1 MLLNKRKEPNNM
13 YHTTYLIHFN
23 KNHSKANGQ
32 FVSGDGDGDGIAND
46 HANQRKSTRSTP
58 RSKHQNGGYSNTQ
71 AYKAGKQQLVRGF
84 RTAAAGDLIAVTGN
98 MLARSISEY
107 SSEAALGAR
116 YIANM
121 AGGAANVVGV
131 VNIAK
136 GGTRMAK
143 AAREYNAR

>member
-1 MLLNKRKEPNNM
+1 M
-13 YHTTYLIHFN
+13 YHTTYLIHYN

-32 FVSGDGDGDGIAND
+32 FVSGDGDGDGIVND
-46 HANQRKSTRSTP
+46 HANQRKSTSSTS
-58 RSKHQNGGYSNTQ
+58 RSKRQNGGYSNTES
-71 AYKAGKQQLVRGF
+71 YKAGKKQLLKGF
-84 RTAAAGDLIAVTGN
+84 RIAAAGDLIAVSGN
-98 MLARSISEY
+98 MLARSLSEY

-143 AAREYNAR
+143 SAREYNAR

>member
-1 MLLNKRKEPNNM
+1 M
-13 YHTTYLIHFN
+13 YHTTYLIHYN

-46 HANQRKSTRSTP
+46 HANQRKSTSSTP

-84 RTAAAGDLIAVTGN
+84 RTAAGGDLITAAGL
-98 MLARSISEY
+98 LAADSISDY
-107 SSEAALGAR
+107 SYEAAVGAR
-116 YIANM
+116 YITSM
-121 AGGAANVVGV
+121 AGAAASVVGV

>member
-1 MLLNKRKEPNNM
+1 M
-13 YHTTYLIHFN
+13 YHTTYLIHYN

-32 FVSGDGDGDGIAND
+32 FVSGDGDGDGIVND
-46 HANQRKSTRSTP
+46 HANQRKSTSSAP
-58 RSKHQNGGYSNTQ
+58 RSRHQNGGYSNTES
-71 AYKAGKQQLVRGF
+71 YKSGKKQLLKGF
-84 RTAAAGDLIAVTGN
+84 QIAAAGDLIAVSGN
-98 MLARSISEY
+98 MLARSLSEY

-143 AAREYNAR
+143 SAREYNAR